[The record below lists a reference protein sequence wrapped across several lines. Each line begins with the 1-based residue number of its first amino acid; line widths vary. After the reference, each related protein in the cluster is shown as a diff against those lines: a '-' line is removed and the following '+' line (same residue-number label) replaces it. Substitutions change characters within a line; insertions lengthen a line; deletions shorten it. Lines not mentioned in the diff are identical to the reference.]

1 MLPSS
6 SAGCLEDG
14 GKVEETGVEFPED
27 LSSDG
32 SDIFFDAVEQ
42 LNVRCHNG
50 APALLIN
57 MAIATNVA
65 LGRTYPV

>member
-1 MLPSS
+1 MIPSS

-27 LSSDG
+27 ISSDG
-32 SDIFFDAVEQ
+32 SDVFFDAVEQ
-42 LNVRCHNG
+42 LNVRCHNNTT
-50 APALLIN
+50 ALLIN
-57 MAIATNVA
+57 KAIPTNVA